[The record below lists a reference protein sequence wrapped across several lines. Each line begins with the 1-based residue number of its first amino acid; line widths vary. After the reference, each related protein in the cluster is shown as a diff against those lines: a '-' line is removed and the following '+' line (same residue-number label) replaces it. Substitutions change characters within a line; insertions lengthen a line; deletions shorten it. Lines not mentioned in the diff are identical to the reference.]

1 MDKGNIFTLFRIC
14 FQVLVF
20 YYYKPTVLESHH
32 RKSHKNPSP
41 IVIISVEEYKI
52 LLGIHAR
59 KLRLGMCY
67 RLLFVT
73 PIFPILI
80 SGPVLDGVLYLEGM
94 NEIVT
99 FDLDTE
105 VFVVIPFPSFV
116 QKRMSECFGF

>member
-1 MDKGNIFTLFRIC
+1 ML
-14 FQVLVF
+14 
-20 YYYKPTVLESHH
+20 PT
-32 RKSHKNPSP
+32 
-41 IVIISVEEYKI
+41 
-52 LLGIHAR
+52 
-59 KLRLGMCY
+59 
-67 RLLFVT
+67 FVCH